1 MVNDVAMYNGM
12 TEAQLL
18 VAMGVAPEIQS
29 SGNRFPLLKIN
40 YEDEDAEGNT
50 LRKGTFSYP
59 TEQGT
64 VYCKSAKLRAFA
76 DYLQY
81 LDYDPEQ
88 NSVVNK
94 TIIHRPGDEPI
105 DEKGGIRC
113 GKPASKALREMD
125 DDQKK
130 LYKNI
135 TCFRYLF
142 GKVTL
147 VDAKTSDGTSVTVED
162 APCLFRIKG
171 ASFLTFSD
179 QVLEP
184 CRNQKVKF
192 PQVVNDLNTERHKK
206 GTVTY
211 FTASFTPDFSNILQ
225 LQVHDMEFMSMI
237 LDIVNA
243 ENTQVIAKYNEAL
256 RNKQTSTH
264 DSAIVDE
271 VESYLD
277 ADFEEVS

>member
-1 MVNDVAMYNGM
+1 MVNDVAMYNGL

-18 VAMGVAPEIQS
+18 AAMGVAPEVQNT
-29 SGNRFPLLKIN
+29 GYLFPILKIN

-50 LRKGTFSYP
+50 LRKGTFSFP
-59 TEQGT
+59 TEEGT
-64 VYCKSAKLRAFA
+64 AYCKEVNLRVFA

-88 NSVVNK
+88 NAVVNK
-94 TIIHRPGDEPI
+94 TIIHRPGDEPV
-105 DEKGGIRC
+105 DEQGGIRC
-113 GKPASKALREMD
+113 GKPSSKALREMT

-130 LYKNI
+130 VYQSI

-147 VDAKTSDGTSVTVED
+147 IDAKTSGGVSVDVKD
-162 APCLFRIKG
+162 SPCLFRIKG

-184 CRNQKVKF
+184 CRNQKIKF
-192 PQVVNDLNTERHKK
+192 PQVVSALTTERHKK

-211 FTASFTPDFSNILQ
+211 FTANFVPDFSNILQ
-225 LQVHDMEFMSMI
+225 INTDDMHFMASI
-237 LDIVNA
+237 LEVVNA
-243 ENTQVIAKYNEAL
+243 ENTQVITKHNEAL
-256 RNKQTSTH
+256 YGKQTQANE
-264 DSAIVDE
+264 SAIVDE